1 MVIFILRHADR
12 NPTADA
18 LSPAGMKRANFLA
31 HMLAGSGVS
40 EAYCS
45 DAQRTHETLAPLK
58 QLLGNKFAITEFS
71 ATTPGGPDDHVHA
84 VVAASAA
91 LPATAVAVVVSH
103 SNTVGAIIQG
113 LGGGVIT
120 PIGDAEFDRLFVL
133 IIPPNGNKTLV
144 QLRY

>member
-1 MVIFILRHADR
+1 MVIFVLRHGDR
-12 NPTADA
+12 NPAADA
-18 LSPAGMKRANFLA
+18 LSPAGVKRAKFLA

-58 QLLGNKFAITEFS
+58 QLLGNELAITEFS
-71 ATTPGGPDDHVHA
+71 AAAPGGPDAHVQA
-84 VVAASAA
+84 IVAAAAA

-103 SNTVGAIIQG
+103 SNTVGPIIQG
-113 LGGGVIT
+113 LGGGVIA
-120 PIGDAEFDRLFVL
+120 PIGEAEFDRLFVL
-133 IIPPNGNKTLV
+133 IIPPNGDKALL